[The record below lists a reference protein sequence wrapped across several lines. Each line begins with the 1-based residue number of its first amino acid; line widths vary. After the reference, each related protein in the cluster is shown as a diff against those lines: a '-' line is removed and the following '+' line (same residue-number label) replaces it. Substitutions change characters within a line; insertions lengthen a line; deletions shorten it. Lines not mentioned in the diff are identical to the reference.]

1 MKTKSFLKFVLM
13 LFALSIATLSCKK
26 DGASTSSGG
35 GSDPGNITN
44 CDDPEGTITANLRN
58 DSGYITVLNG
68 TLRMNTADNFEFDGQ
83 SYHTRTFVNI
93 GEVDGLG
100 CVDNIPETG
109 WSNQVAV
116 IPGNGYIVRDS
127 YYYNYYEVESYVKY
141 ARIYVT
147 RYILSANYEIL
158 GAELKYQGNWCAEPS
173 ITTKDV
179 TEITQT
185 TAVCGGI
192 IDGGGNVVIERG
204 ICWKKNSEPTIN
216 DSHLYTEENTND
228 YEFRMTGLDG
238 SSTYYVKAYIKSN
251 VGGISY
257 GNTKT
262 FTTLSAPA
270 NATVT
275 TNQVTNITPNSA
287 TCYGYVTDDAGF
299 YVSDRGVCWNNQGN
313 PNVNGSHK
321 SAGPG
326 TGEFSVT
333 LNNLSSETTYYVR
346 AYATNAAGTSYG
358 DEVAFTTSHEWYN
371 GILPGEFSVSDTQR
385 VKFSQGNLQ
394 YRASTDTW
402 RFAGNQYEMVGSDNA
417 NISSTYHG
425 WIDLFGWGTSGWNNG
440 NVFYHPY
447 DHDNVNGAWYGPSGG
462 YDLTGEYANSDW
474 GVYNN
479 ISNGGNASHMWRT
492 LTSEEWSYL
501 LFNRNTAYGIR
512 FAKAIVNGVC
522 GLLLLPDDW
531 SPSIYSL
538 YSTNDQYAGFSN
550 NINAANWFV
559 LENAGAVFLPASG
572 YRDGITLYQW
582 QFDWSYT
589 FPTGLYWST
598 THNENNMYLAKGI
611 RFNHY
616 EMSVPYLNMGRQAGF
631 SVRLVHDA
639 N

>member
-1 MKTKSFLKFVLM
+1 MKIRRLLTLLLVVLSM
-13 LFALSIATLSCKK
+13 AMFSCKK
-26 DGASTSSGG
+26 DGASTTTGG
-35 GSDPGNITN
+35 GSNPINPTN

-68 TLRMNTADNFEFDGQ
+68 TLKMNTADNFEFNSQ
-83 SYHTRTFVNI
+83 SYHERTFVNI

-100 CVDNIPETG
+100 CVENIPQSG

-116 IPGNGYIVRDS
+116 IPGNGYVVKDKYE
-127 YYYNYYEVESYVKY
+127 YYPDDKYTKY

-158 GAELKYQGNWCAEPS
+158 GAELKYQDNWCAEPS

-192 IDGGGNVVIERG
+192 IDGGGNAVTERG

-238 SSTYYVKAYIKSN
+238 SSMYYVKAYIKSDKG
-251 VGGISY
+251 VISY

-262 FTTLSAPA
+262 FITLSAPV

-275 TNQVTNITPNSA
+275 TNQVTNITTTSA

-299 YVSDRGVCWNNQGN
+299 YVSERGICWNNYGN

-321 SAGPG
+321 SAGSG
-326 TGEFSVT
+326 AGEFSVT

-358 DEVAFTTSHEWYN
+358 DVVSFTTPHEWYD
-371 GILPGEFSVSDTQR
+371 GILPGEFSVSDTKR

-394 YRASTDTW
+394 YRASIDTW
-402 RFAGNQYEMVGSDNA
+402 RFAGNQYDIVGVDNT
-417 NISSTYHG
+417 NISPTYNG

-447 DHDNVNGAWYGPSGG
+447 DSDNVNGAWYGPSGE
-462 YDLTGEYANSDW
+462 YDLTGNYANSDW
-474 GVYNN
+474 GVYNA
-479 ISNGGNASHMWRT
+479 ISNGGNTAGMWRT
-492 LTSEEWSYL
+492 LTRDEWNYL
-501 LFNRNTAYGIR
+501 INQRNTLYGIR
-512 FAKAIVNGVC
+512 FAKATVNGVC
-522 GLLLLPDDW
+522 GLILLPDDW
-531 SPSIYSL
+531 IPSNYSL
-538 YSTNDQYAGFSN
+538 SNMNNGNASFSSNGISQSDWTNLLE
-550 NINAANWFV
+550 AN
-559 LENAGAVFLPASG
+559 GAVFLPAAGYRGGTSVDRVGSYGYYWSSTFHESYANGAYGVNFNSG
-572 YRDGITLYQW
+572 YLSPQNDIYRFL
-582 QFDWSYT
+582 
-589 FPTGLYWST
+589 GL
-598 THNENNMYLAKGI
+598 
-611 RFNHY
+611 
-616 EMSVPYLNMGRQAGF
+616 
-631 SVRLVHDA
+631 SVRLVIA
-639 N
+639 SE